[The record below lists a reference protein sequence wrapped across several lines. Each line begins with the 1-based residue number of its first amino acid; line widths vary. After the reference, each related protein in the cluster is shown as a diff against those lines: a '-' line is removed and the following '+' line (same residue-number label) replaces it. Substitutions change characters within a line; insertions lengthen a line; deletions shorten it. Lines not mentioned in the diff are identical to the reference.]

1 MLRQYE
7 CLFLFVVI
15 VLFCFLAMI
24 RVCEE
29 KNRNGDNVRN
39 FYEGQRILRKL
50 NKLWNFLGD
59 ILFMRTQTFINIIG
73 KLTGLDEVNR
83 FSLPQTKRVCVFVF
97 FNFSGALLFF
107 FFVEETTQKEISNC
121 FGLTRSLFFFP
132 LISITFCCCSYAFLS
147 SDSSL
152 LKIALFAL
160 DLCLQLAQG
169 KQSCFCN
176 LLRDSQC
183 QGCSLTT
190 LMSAHWS
197 IWALTEV
204 VEQGHRAM
212 MK

>member
-59 ILFMRTQTFINIIG
+59 ILFKRTQTFINIIG

-107 FFVEETTQKEISNC
+107 F
-121 FGLTRSLFFFP
+121 
-132 LISITFCCCSYAFLS
+132 S
-147 SDSSL
+147 S
-152 LKIALFAL
+152 
-160 DLCLQLAQG
+160 
-169 KQSCFCN
+169 
-176 LLRDSQC
+176 
-183 QGCSLTT
+183 
-190 LMSAHWS
+190 
-197 IWALTEV
+197 
-204 VEQGHRAM
+204 
-212 MK
+212 